1 MNDLIKKTIDYFYQY
16 IEPLDYTD
24 YAYLKIEI
32 PVNQNTE
39 MFGIQEFKDLLKSM
53 NYREVHTIVKL
64 INGTFY
70 VYGNRIEARL
80 KKEHVSIFESL
91 ERTINHFQ
99 QDVRVED
106 KKQDYF
112 TKMIDFYTSFYKR

>member
-16 IEPLDYTD
+16 IEPLDYTE